1 MLMNEDEFNMWT
13 IGIPCLQK
21 RIIILKKEQIVTYTD
36 DYFLIP
42 KNQYAI
48 IWCMQKVKKL

>member
-1 MLMNEDEFNMWT
+1 MNADEFNMWT
-13 IGIPCLQK
+13 VGIACLQK
-21 RIIILKKEQIVTYTD
+21 RIIIFKKEQIVTYTD
-36 DYFLIP
+36 DYFLIT

>member
-42 KNQYAI
+42 KNQYALFGV
-48 IWCMQKVKKL
+48 CKK